1 MNTQKDSR
9 LHLAELILTKASMN
23 LRSEA
28 SRTYLSYSWWLLEPL
43 LLMGIYFIVFEKILN
58 RGGDNFVAFLLIGII
73 HWLWFSKTISN
84 ATMSIVQGRGLIAQ
98 IDIPKIFFPLVIV
111 VQDFLKVIIALALL
125 VVLLLL
131 NGIYPNITWIAWI
144 PVLLCQLLLVSSL
157 AIIAAIVVP
166 FMPDLRILITTAL
179 QMLMF
184 LSGVFYSHEIIPTNF
199 QTLFFLNPVAKLL
212 YFYREILMYQ
222 QWPNWMELGLFFLFI
237 ATLFSIVILISS
249 RLDHTLSRLVLG

>member
-1 MNTQKDSR
+1 
-9 LHLAELILTKASMN
+9 MN

-58 RGGDNFVAFLLIGII
+58 SGGDNFIAFLLIGII

-84 ATMSIVQGRGLIAQ
+84 AAMSIVQGRGLIAQ

-111 VQDFLKVIIALALL
+111 VQDFLKLIIALVLL

-131 NGIYPNITWIAWI
+131 NGIYPSITWVAWI

-157 AIIAAIVVP
+157 AIMASIIVP
-166 FMPDLRILITTAL
+166 FVPDLRILITTGL

-184 LSGVFYSHEIIPTNF
+184 ISGVFYSHEVIPIKF
-199 QTLFFLNPVAKLL
+199 QELFFLNPVAKLL

-222 QWPNWMELGLFFLFI
+222 HWPNWMELGLLFLFI
-237 ATLFSIVILISS
+237 ATFLSIVIFISS
-249 RLDHTLSRLVLG
+249 RIDHTLSRLVLG